1 MRILLFSI
9 ITGILMGSCIKEESD
24 PLNAPGHLL
33 LSTSVSFE
41 VVNKAAIN
49 TENFILSISNNGTG
63 EIVFSGLVG
72 QLAEGLE
79 LVAGTYTVD
88 IQSAY
93 FTIPAFD
100 SPAYGVNR
108 NNVVISP
115 NQTTTVSLVCL
126 QTNAGVRVV
135 YSDKFLEYCQRKGY
149 AYSTLVNAGAHT
161 LDYGD
166 DETRT
171 GYFLP
176 GNVDLV
182 VDLNGTA
189 YEKTIS
195 LAAQEL
201 VTVNINI
208 TNDVPELT
216 QLVITITGVDDTTVS
231 EDYFTFDEI

>member
-9 ITGILMGSCIKEESD
+9 IAGFLVSSCVKDDAD
-24 PLNAPGHLL
+24 PLNVPGRLL
-33 LSTSVSFE
+33 LNATVSFE

-49 TENFILSISNNGTG
+49 TENFILSISNNGSG

-72 QLAEGLE
+72 QLTEALE
-79 LVAGTYTVD
+79 LDPGTYTVYV
-88 IQSAY
+88 QSAY
-93 FTIPAFD
+93 FTVPAFD
-100 SPAYGVNR
+100 SPVYGATR
-108 NNVVISP
+108 TDVVVAS

-135 YSDKFLEYCQRKGY
+135 YTDKFLEYCQRKGY
-149 AYSTLVNAGAHT
+149 AYSTLINAGTHT
-161 LDYGD
+161 LDFGHN
-166 DETRT
+166 ETRT

-182 VDLNGTA
+182 VNLNGATYSKA
-189 YEKTIS
+189 IA

-201 VTVNINI
+201 VTVRINI